1 MLKGADHDIRRELEG
16 MLESGIYFDGQPFVD
31 FEDRQANWEFFS
43 KGILS
48 PNNTKMKEYIS
59 YIEHKRDEERKRE
72 QDAKRQAVKERKIH
86 TYKQLHNVINSKGVS
101 SQSL

>member
-1 MLKGADHDIRRELEG
+1 MLD
-16 MLESGIYFDGQPFVD
+16 SGIYFDGQPFVD

-59 YIEHKRDEERKRE
+59 YIEQKRDEERKRE
-72 QDAKRQAVKERKIH
+72 EVTKRQVARDRKIL
-86 TYKQLHNVINSKGVS
+86 TYKQLHNVVNSKGVS
-101 SQSL
+101 I